1 MRIRVYSVEA
11 NFTNKF
17 KKQYIDIL
25 KKYNLEIVKEKIEDY
40 FFNQYLGN
48 AYYITINKIEELFNL
63 SKELKEEL
71 IIDYDNNSI
80 TIYDDYVE

>member
-1 MRIRVYSVEA
+1 MRIRVYSVIA
-11 NFTNKF
+11 NYNDKF

-25 KKYNLEIVKEKIEDY
+25 KKYNLEIVKDEIEDY
-40 FFNQYLGN
+40 FFNKYLGN
-48 AYYITINKIEELFNL
+48 AYYITIDSVEELFNL